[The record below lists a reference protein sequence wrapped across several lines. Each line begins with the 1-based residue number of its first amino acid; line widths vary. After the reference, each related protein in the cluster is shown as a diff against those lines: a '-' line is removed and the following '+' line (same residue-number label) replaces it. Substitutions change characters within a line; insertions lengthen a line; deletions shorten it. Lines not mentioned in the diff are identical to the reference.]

1 METPPYSGRSAQE
14 RNDSVEDSESSQTPE
29 IPQAETS
36 GGKPAE
42 KDGLHLERVAA
53 LRDITVAITSTL
65 DLRTVLDIL
74 AAKIHS
80 FLSHSSGTIR
90 LLNRETGDLE
100 PVASWN
106 VSPEELNAFNGKQGG
121 LCWAAFEADGPLV
134 IDDVPADPRSK
145 NPDFDLKH
153 KIWSYVGIALTAK
166 GDKLGVLSFHNK
178 GQRGFH
184 RDEIG
189 FLTTLAGHAAIAIHN
204 AQLHE
209 KLLQQTAALEK
220 ANQELKARSLQQ
232 GVMSL
237 LGNLAL
243 ARNDLS
249 SLLDEAAVLAAHT
262 LGVEYA
268 KVLELLPDGQTLL
281 LRAGIGWKDGLVGQ
295 ATVGTSSTSQAG
307 YTLETR
313 EPVIVEDL
321 RTETR
326 FSGPALLLDHGIVS
340 GMSVVVH
347 GKNGPYGV
355 MGVHATQ
362 RRRFSTDDI
371 NFLQSLANLL
381 AAAVERQKT
390 EEALRQSEER
400 FKIVARATNDAVWD
414 WNLLT
419 NEVWWNEGVT
429 TLFRYPVEQVGTQLD
444 WWYRNIHPEDAE
456 RIVSGVR
463 AAIQSGQQTWS
474 DEYRYRCGDGSY
486 AFVIDRGYVIYE
498 NGSPTRMIGSM
509 TDITDAKQARA
520 ELESS
525 HERLRALAGHL
536 QAAREEERTRV
547 AREIHDELGQALT
560 GLKMDVA
567 WLRKKLVKD
576 QEPLREKT
584 DSMLALMDQT
594 IQSVRR
600 ISTELRPGVLDDLGL
615 AAAIE
620 WQIHEFQNRTGIKCV
635 LASRLDDI
643 RLDHLRST
651 ALFRIF
657 QETLTNIGRHA
668 RATKVSI
675 KLERKNRDVSLQ
687 VQDNGN
693 GIPKSKL
700 SDRRSLGILGMR
712 ERALL
717 LGGEFTINGSRGKGT
732 IVTARIPIDGV

>member
-1 METPPYSGRSAQE
+1 METPPYSGRSVQE
-14 RNDSVEDSESSQTPE
+14 RNDTVEESESSQTTATS
-29 IPQAETS
+29 QAETS
-36 GGKPAE
+36 GAKPSE
-42 KDGLHLERVAA
+42 EDWLHLERVTA
-53 LRDITVAITSTL
+53 LRDITIAITSTL

-74 AAKIHS
+74 AAKIYS
-80 FLSHSSGTIR
+80 FLSRSSGTIR
-90 LLNRETGDLE
+90 LLNRETSDLD

-106 VSPEELNAFNGKQGG
+106 VSAEELAAFNGKKGG

-153 KIWSYVGIALTAK
+153 KIWSYVGIALTAR
-166 GDKLGVLSFHNK
+166 GEKLGVLSFHTK

-184 RDEIG
+184 RDEIE

-220 ANQELKARSLQQ
+220 ANHELKARSLQQ

-249 SLLDEAAVLAAHT
+249 SLLDEAVVLAAHT
-262 LGVEYA
+262 LRVEYA
-268 KVLELLPDGQTLL
+268 KVLELLPDGETLL

-295 ATVGTSSTSQAG
+295 ATVGASDASQAG
-307 YTLETR
+307 YTLQTR

-326 FSGPALLLDHGIVS
+326 FSGPAVLDDHGVVS
-340 GMSVVVH
+340 GMSVVIH
-347 GKNGPYGV
+347 GKERPYGV
-355 MGVHATQ
+355 MGVHTTQ
-362 RRRFSTDDI
+362 HRRFSTDDI

-381 AAAVERQKT
+381 AAAVERQRT

-419 NEVWWNEGVT
+419 DEVWWNEGVT
-429 TLFRYPVEQVGTQLD
+429 TLFRYPAEEVGADLD

-456 RIVSGVR
+456 RVVAGVR
-463 AAIQSGQQTWS
+463 AAIRSGQQTWS

-486 AFVIDRGYVIYE
+486 AFVIDRGFVIYD
-498 NGSPTRMIGSM
+498 NGIPTRMIGSM
-509 TDITDAKQARA
+509 TDITEAKQARA

-567 WLRKKLVKD
+567 WLRKKLAKD

-657 QETLTNIGRHA
+657 QETLTNIARHA
-668 RATKVSI
+668 RASKVSI

-687 VQDNGN
+687 VQDNGS
-693 GIPKSKL
+693 GIPKNKL

-717 LGGEFTINGSRGKGT
+717 LGGEFMINGVRGKGT
-732 IVTARIPIDGV
+732 TVTARIPIDGV